1 MNILYT
7 NFHPGN
13 GGGHT
18 TYLTYLFNGVIS
30 QGINAFIAAPKVSK
44 LNQDLKKNHSNR
56 VFDLDFPGKPKEI
69 VNIIKNIKKL
79 KAVIIKN
86 NIDIVH
92 VNGTPDHKVVMLC
105 KWFYKLNF
113 RIIRTKHDS
122 FKIKQNW
129 FANKLYGKY
138 TDQMIVVSNFQ
149 YSHIITSELQ
159 KKTVVIH
166 NGIDLDYFQPRE
178 KSKNLLKKFNIQ
190 GDDIV
195 FVSVAGTALHKGWQF
210 LVEATSK
217 LDNELRKNIKIIIV
231 GNSPKDE
238 IMRQYVNQLNMQN
251 NVIFT
256 GFMDDVREVV
266 SIADIGFVL
275 SIGVETISFACR
287 EMMSMGK
294 SVLVSNYAGLP
305 ENIINNQNGWV
316 VKKKSSNQ
324 VHKFLQKIN
333 ELDLQQYAYMA
344 KQKAN
349 QEFGLAKF
357 INSTID
363 LYRKIKGTGL

>member
-18 TYLTYLFNGVIS
+18 TYLSYLFDGVLS

-44 LNQDLKKNHSNR
+44 LNKDLKQNHPNK

-69 VNIIKNIKKL
+69 VNIIRNIKKL
-79 KAVIIKN
+79 KNIITKKQ
-86 NIDIVH
+86 IDIVH

-129 FANKLYGKY
+129 FSNKLYSKY
-138 TDQMIVVSNFQ
+138 TDQMIVVSSFQ
-149 YSHIITSELQ
+149 YDHIITGELQ
-159 KKTVVIH
+159 KKTTIIH

-178 KSKNLLKKFNIQ
+178 KSKDLIKQLNIQ
-190 GDDIV
+190 DKDIV

-210 LVEATSK
+210 LVEATSR
-217 LDNELRKNIKIIIV
+217 LDDELRSRVKIVIV
-231 GNSPKDE
+231 GNLPKNE
-238 IMRQYVNQLNMQN
+238 IVEQYINRINMQD
-251 NVIFT
+251 NVVFT
-256 GFMDDVREVV
+256 GFINDVREVI
-266 SIADIGFVL
+266 SIADVGFVL
-275 SIGVETISFACR
+275 SPQYEALSIACR

-294 SVLVSNYAGLP
+294 PVLISNVGGLP
-305 ENIINNQNGWV
+305 ENINNNQNGWIV
-316 VKKKSSNQ
+316 EQGSIDQ
-324 VHKFLQKIN
+324 IQEFLQRAK
-333 ELDLQQYAYMA
+333 ELDLCEFSNSAI
-344 KQKAN
+344 QKAKK
-349 QEFGLAKF
+349 EFGLDNF
-357 INSTID
+357 IQATLDAYS
-363 LYRKIKGTGL
+363 Y

>member
-18 TYLTYLFNGVIS
+18 TYLTYLFNGVLLE
-30 QGINAFIAAPKVSK
+30 GINAFIAAPKVSK
-44 LNQDLKKNHSNR
+44 LNKDLKKNHPNR
-56 VFDLDFPGKPKEI
+56 MFDLDFPGKPKEI
-69 VNIIKNIKKL
+69 VNILKNIKKL
-79 KAVIIKN
+79 KNIITKKQ
-86 NIDIVH
+86 IDIVH

-149 YSHIITSELQ
+149 YDHIITNELQ
-159 KKTVVIH
+159 RKTIVIH
-166 NGIDLDYFQPRE
+166 NGIDLDYFQPRG
-178 KSKNLLKKFNIQ
+178 KSKDLRKQLNIQ
-190 GDDIV
+190 DRDIV

-210 LVEATSK
+210 LVEAASR
-217 LDNELRKNIKIIIV
+217 LDDELYSRVKIVIV
-231 GNSPKDE
+231 GNSPTNE
-238 IMRQYVNQLNMQN
+238 IVEQYINQLNMKD

-256 GFMDDVREVV
+256 GFMDDVREAV

-287 EMMSMGK
+287 EMMAMGK
-294 SVLVSNYAGLP
+294 PVLVSDYAGLS
-305 ENIINNQNGWV
+305 ENINNNQDGWIIQQ
-316 VKKKSSNQ
+316 KSTSQ
-324 VHKFLQKIN
+324 IQGFLQKIK
-333 ELDLQQYAYMA
+333 ELDLNQYSNLAN
-344 KQKAN
+344 QKAR
-349 QEFGLAKF
+349 QDFGLDKF
-357 INSTID
+357 INKTIQV
-363 LYRKIKGTGL
+363 YQ

>member
-18 TYLTYLFNGVIS
+18 TYLTYIFNGVLS
-30 QGINAFIAAPKVSK
+30 QGINAFIAVPKVSK
-44 LNQDLKKNHSNR
+44 LNKDLKQNYPNK
-56 VFDLDFPGKPKEI
+56 VFDLDFPGKPKEFF
-69 VNIIKNIKKL
+69 NIIKNIKKL
-79 KAVIIKN
+79 KNIITKKQ
-86 NIDIVH
+86 IDMVH

-138 TDQMIVVSNFQ
+138 TDQMIVVSSFQ
-149 YSHIITSELQ
+149 YSHIITRELQ
-159 KKTVVIH
+159 KKTIIIH
-166 NGIDLDYFQPRE
+166 NGINLDYFQPRE
-178 KSKNLLKKFNIQ
+178 KSKNLMKQFNIQ
-190 GDDIV
+190 DKDIV
-195 FVSVAGTALHKGWQF
+195 FVSVAGTALHKGWHF
-210 LVEATSK
+210 LVEAASR
-217 LDNELRKNIKIIIV
+217 LDDELRSRVKIVLV
-231 GNSPKDE
+231 GNSPSNE
-238 IMRQYVNQLNMQN
+238 IVEQYISQLNMED

-287 EMMSMGK
+287 EMMAMGK
-294 SVLVSNYAGLP
+294 PVLVSDYAGLS
-305 ENIINNQNGWV
+305 ENIDNNQDGWI
-316 VKKKSSNQ
+316 VKQKSTGQ
-324 VHKFLQKIN
+324 IQKFLQKID
-333 ELDLQQYAYMA
+333 EIDLNKFSQLANKKA
-344 KQKAN
+344 K
-349 QEFGLAKF
+349 QEFGLDLF
-357 INSTID
+357 ISKTIKV
-363 LYRKIKGTGL
+363 YS

>member
-18 TYLTYLFNGVIS
+18 TYLTYLFNGVLS
-30 QGINAFIAAPKVSK
+30 QGINAFIAVPKVSK
-44 LNQDLKKNHSNR
+44 LNKDLKQNHPNK

-69 VNIIKNIKKL
+69 LNIIKNIKKL
-79 KAVIIKN
+79 KHIITKKQ
-86 NIDIVH
+86 IDIVH
-92 VNGTPDHKVVMLC
+92 VNGTPDHKVVLLC

-113 RIIRTKHDS
+113 RIVRTKHDS

-149 YSHIITSELQ
+149 YSHIITSDLQ
-159 KKTVVIH
+159 EKTSVIH

-178 KSKNLLKKFNIQ
+178 KSKALIKQLNIQ
-190 GDDIV
+190 DKDIV

-210 LVEATSK
+210 LVEATSR
-217 LDNELRKNIKIIIV
+217 LDDELRNRVKIVLV
-231 GNSPKDE
+231 GNSPTNE
-238 IMRQYVNQLNMQN
+238 IVEQYINQLNMED

-256 GFMDDVREVV
+256 GFMDDVREAV

-287 EMMSMGK
+287 EMMAMGK
-294 SVLVSNYAGLP
+294 PVLVSDYAGLS
-305 ENIINNQNGWV
+305 ENINNNQDGWIV
-316 VKKKSSNQ
+316 EQKSSSQ
-324 VHKFLQKIN
+324 IQKFLQKIE
-333 ELDLQQYAYMA
+333 ELDLSKLSNSAN
-344 KQKAN
+344 KKARQN
-349 QEFGLAKF
+349 FGLYKF
-357 INSTID
+357 INKTIQV
-363 LYRKIKGTGL
+363 Y

>member
-18 TYLTYLFNGVIS
+18 TYLTYLFNGVIP
-30 QGINAFIAAPKVSK
+30 QGINAFIAVPGVSK
-44 LNQDLKKNHSNR
+44 LNRDLKQNYPSR
-56 VFDLDFPGKPKEI
+56 VFDVDFPGKPKEI
-69 VNIIKNIKKL
+69 VNIVRNIKKL
-79 KAVIIKN
+79 KNIIIEN
-86 NIDIVH
+86 QIDIVH

-129 FANKLYGKY
+129 FADKLYGKY
-138 TDQMIVVSNFQ
+138 TDQMVVVSNFQ

-159 KKTVVIH
+159 KKTTVIH

-178 KSKNLLKKFNIQ
+178 KSKSLLKQFNIQ
-190 GDDIV
+190 SDDVV
-195 FVSVAGTALHKGWQF
+195 FISVAGTALHKGWQF
-210 LVEATSK
+210 LVEAASK
-217 LDNELRKNIKIIIV
+217 LDNELCQRIKIVIV
-231 GNSPKDE
+231 GNSPTNE
-238 IMRQYVNQLNMQN
+238 IVEQYINQLNMEN

-256 GFMDDVREVV
+256 GFMDDVREAV

-287 EMMSMGK
+287 EMMAMGRP
-294 SVLVSNYAGLP
+294 VLVSDYAGLS
-305 ENIINNQNGWV
+305 ENVDNNQDGWV
-316 VKKKSSNQ
+316 VKQKSSDQ
-324 VHKFLQKIN
+324 IQKFLEKIKT
-333 ELDLQQYAYMA
+333 LDLNRYSNLAN
-344 KQKAN
+344 QKAR
-349 QEFGLAKF
+349 QDFGLDKF
-357 INSTID
+357 INKTSQV
-363 LYRKIKGTGL
+363 YS

>member
-18 TYLTYLFNGVIS
+18 TYLTYVFNGMNIFDDL
-30 QGINAFIAAPKVSK
+30 NTYIAVPKTSK
-44 LNQDLKKNHSNR
+44 LNKDLKKNHPNK

-79 KAVIIKN
+79 KHIITKKQ
-86 NIDIVH
+86 IDIVH

-159 KKTVVIH
+159 KKTTIIH
-166 NGIDLDYFQPRE
+166 NGIDLDYFQPRK
-178 KSKNLLKKFNIQ
+178 KSKALIKQFNIQ
-190 GDDIV
+190 DKDIV

-210 LVEATSK
+210 LVEATSR
-217 LDNELRKNIKIIIV
+217 LDDELRSRVKIVLV
-231 GNSPKDE
+231 GNSPTNE
-238 IMRQYVNQLNMQN
+238 VVEQYINQLNMKD

-256 GFMDDVREVV
+256 GFMDDVREAV

-287 EMMSMGK
+287 EMMAMGK
-294 SVLVSNYAGLP
+294 PVLVSDYAGLS
-305 ENIINNQNGWV
+305 ENINNNQNGWI
-316 VKKKSSNQ
+316 VKQKSSSQ
-324 VHKFLQKIN
+324 IQKFLQKIK
-333 ELDLQQYAYMA
+333 ELDLSQCSNL
-344 KQKAN
+344 AN
-349 QEFGLAKF
+349 QKSRQDFGLDKF
-357 INSTID
+357 VNKTLQIY
-363 LYRKIKGTGL
+363 L